1 MKKSYQK
8 LQQEYAKLKQ
18 EENAAMANLDEWL
31 KHHTTKRETPPQRD
45 PILLCSRNMAFLYLS
60 ACLCLK
66 DETFGEKFKIHLY
79 IVEAYAK
86 QVFRRQ
92 DSVYLFLQIAL
103 CDIVPSVEPTIQ
115 LYMPDFI
122 INAKTS
128 ETQTFIRYVMKLS
141 NHLRKTSYPWYG
153 KALLK
158 STIIALRSER
168 FFITSNKTTF
178 INRLMKELQTYNEN

>member
-18 EENAAMANLDEWL
+18 EEKSERADLDEWL
-31 KHHTTKRETPPQRD
+31 KHHMTKRETPPQRN
-45 PILLCSRNMAFLYLS
+45 PILLCSRNMAYLYLS
-60 ACLCLK
+60 ACLCQK
-66 DETFGEKFKIHLY
+66 DGSFSEKFKIHLY

-103 CDIVPSVEPTIQ
+103 CDIGPSVKSTVK

-122 INAKTS
+122 VNAKIS
-128 ETQTFIRYVMKLS
+128 ETRAFIDYVIKLS
-141 NHLRKTSYPWYG
+141 HHLRRTVYPWYG
-153 KALLK
+153 KALIK

-168 FFITSNKTTF
+168 FFITSNKEAF
-178 INRLMKELQTYNEN
+178 INRLTQELRKYHNK